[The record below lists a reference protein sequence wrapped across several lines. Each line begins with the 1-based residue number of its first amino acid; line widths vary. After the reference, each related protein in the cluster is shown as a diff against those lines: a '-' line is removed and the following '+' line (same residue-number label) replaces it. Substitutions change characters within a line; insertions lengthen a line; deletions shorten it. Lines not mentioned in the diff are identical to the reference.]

1 MTVFADSSRFIM
13 DLGMNTGDDTAY
25 YLAKDFDVVAL
36 EPNPALATAARAR
49 FADAIAAK
57 RLTLVEAAMGSEP
70 GTVAFRVNADGHW
83 NRATPGD
90 AAPAA
95 PAGHAVEVPALTLG
109 DLFDR
114 FGTPLYLNMDVED
127 ADRMVLHQLV
137 GQLVKPLY
145 VSIEDSRFGFD
156 FIAALGTCGYNGFQ
170 LVDLSEVPAMAD
182 PDLPFTFAPGSSG
195 PFGAALP
202 GPWLHQEPFEALYA
216 ATVRNREGHRLAPP
230 GRLFDIHATR
240 L

>member
-1 MTVFADSSRFIM
+1 MTVFAESSRFIM
-13 DLGMNTGDDTAY
+13 DLGMNNGDDTAY

-36 EPNPALATAARAR
+36 EPNPALAAAARVR

-57 RLTLVEAAMGSEP
+57 RLTIVEAAIGSEH
-70 GTVAFRVNADGHW
+70 GTVTFRVNADGQW
-83 NRATPGD
+83 TRAAAGDPAPVAPFTHSEDAPG
-90 AAPAA
+90 
-95 PAGHAVEVPALTLG
+95 LTLG

-114 FGTPLYLNMDVED
+114 FGTPLYLNIDVER

-137 GQLVKPLY
+137 GQLVKPHY

-156 FIAALGTCGYNGFQ
+156 FIAALGACGYNGFQ
-170 LVDLSEVPAMAD
+170 LVDLSEVESMVD
-182 PDLPFTFAPGSSG
+182 PHLPFAFAPGSSG

-202 GPWLHQEPFEALYA
+202 GPWLDAQSFEALYA
-216 ATVRNREGHRLAPP
+216 ATVRDRDGNRIASPER
-230 GRLFDIHATR
+230 RFDIHATR